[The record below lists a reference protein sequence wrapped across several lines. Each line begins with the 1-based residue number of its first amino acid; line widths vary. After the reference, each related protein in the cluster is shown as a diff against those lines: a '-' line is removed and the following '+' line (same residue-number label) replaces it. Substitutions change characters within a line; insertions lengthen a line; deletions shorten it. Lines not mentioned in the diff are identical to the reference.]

1 MRWPLGLNA
10 PSPVPIDQIPH
21 GIWFAFHLHNSRRI
35 FEVVVAGEQIKNDLA
50 NHPPGANRSQ
60 KSFGRL
66 WFVEMNIEH
75 RDSLSGAS
83 DTFP

>member
-1 MRWPLGLNA
+1 MRWPLGLNT
-10 PSPVPIDQIPH
+10 PSTVPIDQMPDLV
-21 GIWFAFHLHNSRRI
+21 WLAFHLHDPGGV
-35 FEVVVAGEQIKNDLA
+35 FEVVIAGEQIKNDPA
-50 NHPPGANRSQ
+50 NHPPGANRGQ
-60 KSFGRL
+60 KSFGCL